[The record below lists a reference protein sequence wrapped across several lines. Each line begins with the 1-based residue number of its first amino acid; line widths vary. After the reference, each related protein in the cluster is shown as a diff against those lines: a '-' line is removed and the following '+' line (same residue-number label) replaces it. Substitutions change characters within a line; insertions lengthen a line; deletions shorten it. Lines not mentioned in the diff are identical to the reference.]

1 MHMLKLV
8 CYEKLKVKSEGTD
21 LYKCG
26 VSIMLLIHS
35 NSNGL
40 KHIPHSQRTFN
51 NLQIFT
57 GPSFALSICLCCHCF
72 CESN

>member
-1 MHMLKLV
+1 MYTLKLV
-8 CYEKLKVKSEGTD
+8 CYEKLKVKSEGTR

-57 GPSFALSICLCCHCF
+57 DPSIYLCRHCF
-72 CESN
+72 CQSY